1 VVVIWPLFFEPGGL
15 DSPASFKSTNYKY
28 VNMHRTISIRPTDEL
43 VKKLEKLGWIEQK
56 ERSALLRRILMT
68 GLEEELK
75 RRALALYRERK
86 VSLAKAAELADISV
100 REMMD
105 LIKERGLALHITSEE
120 LREDFE
126 AALR

>member
-1 VVVIWPLFFEPGGL
+1 MQPKLT
-15 DSPASFKSTNYKY
+15 KHNH

-43 VKKLEKLGWIEQK
+43 MKKLEKLGMIEQR
-56 ERSALLRRILMT
+56 ERSVLLRRILMT
-68 GLEEELK
+68 GLEEDLK
-75 RRALALYRERK
+75 KHALALYRERK

-105 LIKERGLALHITSEE
+105 LIKEKGLSLHITGED

>member
-1 VVVIWPLFFEPGGL
+1 VT
-15 DSPASFKSTNYKY
+15 SPTTFKLTNYNY

-43 VKKLEKLGWIEQK
+43 VRKLEKLGRIEQK
-56 ERSALLRRILMT
+56 ERSALLRRILLT

-75 RRALALYRERK
+75 KHALALYHERK

-105 LIKERGLALHITSEE
+105 LIKGKGLSLHITSDE

>member
-1 VVVIWPLFFEPGGL
+1 MSSWSRGL

-28 VNMHRTISIRPTDEL
+28 VNMNRTISIRPTDEL
-43 VKKLEKLGWIEQK
+43 MKKLEKLGWIEQK
-56 ERSALLRRILMT
+56 ERSVLLRRILMT
-68 GLEEELK
+68 GLDEELK